1 MKDSDARAGNT
12 ENRDSDVDASA
23 KRLSRDSFAGHS
35 KSDLLNVDTRTP
47 LDQFVGGLY
56 DGAIA
61 KPIQAV
67 KQITSGR
74 TDPESSRVAESSGQP
89 STHAITKES
98 GYSTAGQSVGSLV
111 PFVALATVTKGAGN
125 QIFGNLEQ
133 QTLTRVV
140 GEQAVAGFALG
151 ALLTPSELK
160 PGESLLES
168 RLKTGAKDA
177 TVFASMSLTNGL
189 LSKVVPGALP
199 SAEINNRVAS
209 LVARR
214 MGTGAASGA
223 VGGFLDAEIKTG
235 GTASGTEL
243 LTSMAGYA
251 AFGSLMEG
259 GNVLAKR
266 YLAGA
271 PRTEPFNSGS
281 ESRNISD
288 STQPRSGDFQLT
300 AARLATQDSNTV
312 VIDSF
317 GGWYDKLMKAVR
329 TATPGQTIIVSEEAW
344 LKEGQLMLRR
354 ANRTDVNLIM
364 AKPVGDAAILPV
376 QTAQAT
382 YDGNVHSKIMSSDT
396 ATVSSTFMDKR
407 ALAKAIEREVLK
419 SGLEP
424 GQALVEALKRNR
436 VLMIGEYHTPDN
448 PHRDLGAQLMATLK
462 KNGATHLAIEHSATH
477 KGKIFTPEGEIRTE
491 QFTTFMN
498 QWEYHRLLQN
508 ARKSGMQVVPVDS
521 KESALA
527 PILAKL
533 EPELKSMDIPAQNAA
548 RTAATLTKRNVDMAD
563 NISSIL
569 ANDPQAKVVFWVGNY
584 HLNTTPMPGEG
595 PQVAQILRDRK
606 VPVATFASQH
616 DGYWTSEP
624 MRDIYTPPQAFAVPM
639 KEAPVLGKQTMQNKN
654 EAGADRLF
662 FDQYDFLIMYPK
674 KGYTYD

>member
-1 MKDSDARAGNT
+1 
-12 ENRDSDVDASA
+12 
-23 KRLSRDSFAGHS
+23 
-35 KSDLLNVDTRTP
+35 
-47 LDQFVGGLY
+47 
-56 DGAIA
+56 
-61 KPIQAV
+61 
-67 KQITSGR
+67 
-74 TDPESSRVAESSGQP
+74 
-89 STHAITKES
+89 
-98 GYSTAGQSVGSLV
+98 
-111 PFVALATVTKGAGN
+111 
-125 QIFGNLEQ
+125 
-133 QTLTRVV
+133 
-140 GEQAVAGFALG
+140 
-151 ALLTPSELK
+151 
-160 PGESLLES
+160 
-168 RLKTGAKDA
+168 
-177 TVFASMSLTNGL
+177 
-189 LSKVVPGALP
+189 
-199 SAEINNRVAS
+199 
-209 LVARR
+209 
-214 MGTGAASGA
+214 
-223 VGGFLDAEIKTG
+223 
-235 GTASGTEL
+235 
-243 LTSMAGYA
+243 
-251 AFGSLMEG
+251 
-259 GNVLAKR
+259 
-266 YLAGA
+266 
-271 PRTEPFNSGS
+271 
-281 ESRNISD
+281 
-288 STQPRSGDFQLT
+288 
-300 AARLATQDSNTV
+300 
-312 VIDSF
+312 
-317 GGWYDKLMKAVR
+317 
-329 TATPGQTIIVSEEAW
+329 
-344 LKEGQLMLRR
+344 
-354 ANRTDVNLIM
+354 
-364 AKPVGDAAILPV
+364 V